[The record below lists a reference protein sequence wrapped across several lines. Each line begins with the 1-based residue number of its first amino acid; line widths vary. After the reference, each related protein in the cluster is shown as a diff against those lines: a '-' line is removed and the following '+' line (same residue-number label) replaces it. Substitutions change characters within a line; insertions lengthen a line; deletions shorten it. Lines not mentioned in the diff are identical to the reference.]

1 MSRILC
7 FSGTGNS
14 MYVARL
20 LSEALGG
27 GSVESLSGER
37 LRKPSEFE
45 VDADSPSE
53 PVVWVFPTYSWGVPP
68 VVADFIR
75 EVSFGKNALMARH
88 YMVTT
93 CGDDMGRADR
103 QWRKLL
109 GRRGIT
115 GESAY
120 SVQMP
125 NTYVCMKG
133 FDVDS
138 PEVARAKI
146 ESARTRVE
154 AIAGSII
161 SRGRDMLVR
170 GSFAGLKTGVV
181 YPWFVRFAMSPK
193 PFGVTEVCRGCGACA
208 GACPMGNI
216 SMVARGEGVCRP
228 EWGDKC
234 AMCLRCYHMCPHG
247 AVSYGSKT
255 HGKGRYTMM
264 MEELPD
270 RKSRR

>member
-1 MSRILC
+1 
-7 FSGTGNS
+7 

-193 PFGVTEVCRGCGACA
+193 PFGVTEVCRGCGLVQEPALWVIYLWWQGVKA
-208 GACPMGNI
+208 F
-216 SMVARGEGVCRP
+216 VARSGEISALCAFAVTICAPMARCRM
-228 EWGDKC
+228 
-234 AMCLRCYHMCPHG
+234 A
-247 AVSYGSKT
+247 
-255 HGKGRYTMM
+255 
-264 MEELPD
+264 
-270 RKSRR
+270 RKRTARDGIQ